1 MTDRDGMWRAALFY
15 CALTVVLTWPLA
27 PRAHEAT
34 LPVSPDT
41 QLFIWTLAWDTHA
54 VIHQPFAIF
63 DSNIYYPERRTL
75 AYSENLLGSTIFA
88 APVLWASG
96 NPLLAM
102 NIVALLSVVLSGL
115 GAYLLAVRLGMRR
128 DAAVLA
134 GAVFAFA
141 PARLFRISQLHLTT
155 IQWVPFTLAFL
166 HTYLDSRKPRDLR
179 LAIAFFTLQVLTS
192 GHGAVFVVVAAAA
205 LIVYRLVFVSL
216 SSASR
221 ILPAEAGSHASQGAP
236 SPESR
241 APAFAPSA
249 TAGKPSSIV
258 RLVKDIGLTGILLVV
273 PAALIAIPYYRVQ
286 VEMGL
291 KRPLANWETVPVSF
305 LASPTDLHVWIAS
318 LFTETKLGDVASAFL
333 FPGIVPLVLAAVGLI
348 TGIKRPLR
356 TNAALFY
363 GLLTLLAYLLS
374 AGPPLGLWPLVYWLP
389 GFNFLRVPSR
399 FILLAVLGLGIL
411 SGIAFER
418 LTATASTMARRF
430 AIAVVGLL
438 FAIECVSIP
447 VPLDTY
453 RVTIPDADRWLA
465 AQPKPFVVAEM
476 PVFPSE
482 RYQTAYMLH
491 SMAHWQKT
499 VHGYSGMRPLLHEV
513 LFREMRRFPDE
524 ASISHLLQL
533 GVNYI
538 VVHPDMYPPDDW
550 KVVESRLAQTDRRL
564 TLKYSGP
571 GGRVYALSSPNP

>member
-1 MTDRDGMWRAALFY
+1 MTDRLGMWRVALFY
-15 CALTVVLTWPLA
+15 CAVTVVLTWPLV

-54 VIHQPFAIF
+54 VVHQPLAIF
-63 DSNIYYPERRTL
+63 ESNIYYPERRTL

-102 NIVALLSVVLSGL
+102 NVVALLSVVLGGL
-115 GAYLLAVRLGMRR
+115 GAYLLAVRLGLRR

-134 GAVFAFA
+134 GAIFAFA

-166 HTYLDSRKPRDLR
+166 HSYLDTRRPRDLR

-192 GHGAVFVVVAAAA
+192 GHGAVFVIVAVAA
-205 LIVYRLVFVSL
+205 LMVYRL
-216 SSASR
+216 
-221 ILPAEAGSHASQGAP
+221 ILREPLDAL
-236 SPESR
+236 R
-241 APAFAPSA
+241 
-249 TAGKPSSIV
+249 
-258 RLVKDIGLTGILLVV
+258 RVKDVGLTGLLLLV
-273 PAALIAIPYYRVQ
+273 PAALIAIPYRRVQ
-286 VEMGL
+286 TEMGL
-291 KRPLANWETVPVSF
+291 VRPLANWETVPVSF
-305 LASPTDLHVWIAS
+305 LASPTRLHEWMAS
-318 LFTETKLGDVASAFL
+318 LFTDTKLGDVASAFL
-333 FPGIVPLVLAAVGLI
+333 FPGMVPLVLAAIGLM

-356 TNAALFY
+356 TNVALFY
-363 GLLTLLAYLLS
+363 GLLTVLAYLLS

-418 LTATASTMARRF
+418 LTAAASTRARRIAA
-430 AIAVVGLL
+430 AIVGLL
-438 FAIECVSIP
+438 FAIECASIP
-447 VPLDTY
+447 LHLDAS
-453 RVTIPDADRWLA
+453 RVTIPEADRWLA
-465 AQPKPFVVAEM
+465 TQPKPFVVAEM

-499 VHGYSGMRPLLHEV
+499 VHGYSGMRPALHEV
-513 LFREMRRFPDE
+513 LFRQMRRFPDE

-533 GVNYI
+533 GVTYV
-538 VVHPDMYPPDDW
+538 VVHPEMYPPEEW
-550 KVVESRLAQTDRRL
+550 KIVEPRLAEPDRRL
-564 TLKYSGP
+564 TLKYAGP
-571 GGRVYALSSPNP
+571 GGRVYALAGAGP

>member
-1 MTDRDGMWRAALFY
+1 MTDRDGMWRVALFY
-15 CALTVVLTWPLA
+15 CLVTIVLTWPLV

-75 AYSENLLGSTIFA
+75 AYSESLLGSTIFA
-88 APVLWASG
+88 APVLWAGG

-102 NIVALLSVVLSGL
+102 NIVALLSVVLGGM
-115 GAYLLAVRLGMRR
+115 GAYLLAVRLGVRR
-128 DAAVLA
+128 DAAILA
-134 GAVFAFA
+134 GAIFAFA

-166 HTYLDSRKPRDLR
+166 HSYLESRKPRDLR

-192 GHGAVFVVVAAAA
+192 GHGAVFVIVASAA
-205 LIVYRLVFVSL
+205 LIVYRLFFLGL
-216 SSASR
+216 SGASR
-221 ILPAEAGSHASQGAP
+221 ILPAEAGSHTSQGTP
-236 SPESR
+236 SPEPR
-241 APAFAPSA
+241 APNA
-249 TAGKPSSIV
+249 V
-258 RLVKDIGLTGILLVV
+258 MRLVKDFGLPGILLLL
-273 PAALIAIPYYRVQ
+273 PAALIAIPYHRVQ
-286 VEMGL
+286 VEMSF
-291 KRPLANWETVPVSF
+291 KRTLANWETVPVSF
-305 LASPTDLHVWIAS
+305 LASPTDLHEWMAS
-318 LFTETKLGDVASAFL
+318 LFTDTKLGDVASAFL
-333 FPGIVPLVLAAVGLI
+333 FPGIVPLVLAAIGVM

-356 TNAALFY
+356 TNAAVFY
-363 GLLTLLAYLLS
+363 GLLTVLAYLLS

-399 FILLAVLGLGIL
+399 FILLAVLGLAML

-418 LTATASTMARRF
+418 LTATASTKARRIAL
-430 AIAVVGLL
+430 AIVGLL
-438 FAIECVSIP
+438 FAIECASIP
-447 VPLDTY
+447 LHLDTY
-453 RVTIPDADRWLA
+453 RVTIPEADRWLA
-465 AQPKPFVVAEM
+465 TQPKPFVVAEM

-499 VHGYSGMRPLLHEV
+499 VHGYSGMRPALHEV

-533 GVNYI
+533 GVNYL
-538 VVHPDMYPPDDW
+538 VVHPDMYPPEEW
-550 KVVESRLAQTDRRL
+550 KTVETRLAQPDPRL

-571 GGRVYALSSPNP
+571 GGRVYVLSGSGQ

>member
-1 MTDRDGMWRAALFY
+1 MSIESALCYAIFLAIRTETSLVITGDRIKDSQPGFDSPERGGGAVVSMALDDTGGRIMRQTTRENVKKRM
-15 CALTVVLTWPLA
+15 AMMLVEKNQTVVLTWPLA

-205 LIVYRLVFVSL
+205 LIVCRLFFVSL

-241 APAFAPSA
+241 AP
-249 TAGKPSSIV
+249 SSFV

-273 PAALIAIPYYRVQ
+273 PAALIAIPYHRVQ

-291 KRPLANWETVPVSF
+291 KRPLRA
-305 LASPTDLHVWIAS
+305 
-318 LFTETKLGDVASAFL
+318 
-333 FPGIVPLVLAAVGLI
+333 
-348 TGIKRPLR
+348 
-356 TNAALFY
+356 
-363 GLLTLLAYLLS
+363 
-374 AGPPLGLWPLVYWLP
+374 
-389 GFNFLRVPSR
+389 
-399 FILLAVLGLGIL
+399 L
-411 SGIAFER
+411 SGQ
-418 LTATASTMARRF
+418 
-430 AIAVVGLL
+430 VGR
-438 FAIECVSIP
+438 SS
-447 VPLDTY
+447 
-453 RVTIPDADRWLA
+453 
-465 AQPKPFVVAEM
+465 M
-476 PVFPSE
+476 P
-482 RYQTAYMLH
+482 
-491 SMAHWQKT
+491 
-499 VHGYSGMRPLLHEV
+499 
-513 LFREMRRFPDE
+513 
-524 ASISHLLQL
+524 
-533 GVNYI
+533 
-538 VVHPDMYPPDDW
+538 
-550 KVVESRLAQTDRRL
+550 ESRASMTR
-564 TLKYSGP
+564 
-571 GGRVYALSSPNP
+571 

>member
-1 MTDRDGMWRAALFY
+1 VTDRDGMWRVALFY

-102 NIVALLSVVLSGL
+102 NVVALLSVVLGGL

-128 DAAVLA
+128 DAAILA

-166 HTYLDSRKPRDLR
+166 HTYLDSRRPRDLR

-192 GHGAVFVVVAAAA
+192 GHGAVFIIVAAAA
-205 LIVYRLVFVSL
+205 LIVYRLFFASL

-221 ILPAEAGSHASQGAP
+221 ILPAEAGSHPKSRAP

-241 APAFAPSA
+241 AP
-249 TAGKPSSIV
+249 SSIV
-258 RLVKDIGLTGILLVV
+258 SLMKDVGLTGILLLV
-273 PAALIAIPYYRVQ
+273 PAAVIAIPYHRVQ

-305 LASPTDLHVWIAS
+305 LASPTDLHMWIAS

-333 FPGIVPLVLAAVGLI
+333 FPGIVPLVLAAVGLM

-418 LTATASTMARRF
+418 LTATASTKARRI

-438 FAIECVSIP
+438 FAIECVSLP

-453 RVTIPDADRWLA
+453 RVNIPDADRWLA
-465 AQPKPFVVAEM
+465 TQPKPFVVAEM

-499 VHGYSGMRPLLHEV
+499 VHGYSGMRPALHEV

-524 ASISHLLQL
+524 ASIAHLLQL
-533 GVNYI
+533 GVRYI

-550 KVVESRLAQTDRRL
+550 KVVEPRLAQTDRRL

-571 GGRVYALSSPNP
+571 GGRVYALSSPDP

>member
-1 MTDRDGMWRAALFY
+1 MTDRHSLWRVALLY
-15 CALTVVLTWPLA
+15 CALTVALTWPLV

-54 VIHQPFAIF
+54 IIHQPFAIF
-63 DSNIYYPERRTL
+63 DSNIYYPQRRTL

-88 APVLWASG
+88 APVLWAGG

-102 NIVALLSVVLSGL
+102 NVVALLSVVLGGV

-134 GAVFAFA
+134 GAIFAFA
-141 PARLFRISQLHLTT
+141 PARLFRISQIHLTT

-166 HTYLDSRKPRDLR
+166 HTYFESRKPADLR

-192 GHGAVFVVVAAAA
+192 GHGAVFVIVAVAA
-205 LIVYRLVFVSL
+205 LLVYRLVFREPIDL
-216 SSASR
+216 IR
-221 ILPAEAGSHASQGAP
+221 
-236 SPESR
+236 R
-241 APAFAPSA
+241 
-249 TAGKPSSIV
+249 
-258 RLVKDIGLTGILLVV
+258 VKDVGLPGVLLLV
-273 PAALIAIPYYRVQ
+273 PAALIAIPYNRVQ

-305 LASPTDLHVWIAS
+305 LASPTALHEWMAS
-318 LFTETKLGDVASAFL
+318 LFTATKLGDVASAFL
-333 FPGIVPLVLAAVGLI
+333 FPGIVPLVLAGIGVMM
-348 TGIKRPLR
+348 GIKRPLR

-363 GLLTLLAYLLS
+363 GLLTVLAYLLS

-411 SGIAFER
+411 AGTAFER
-418 LTATASTMARRF
+418 LTTTASTRTRRI
-430 AIAVVGLL
+430 AAAVVGLL
-438 FAIECVSIP
+438 FAIECAAIP
-447 VPLDTY
+447 LHLDAY
-453 RVTIPDADRWLA
+453 RVNIPEADRWLA
-465 AQPKPFVVAEM
+465 TQPKPFVVAEM
-476 PVFPSE
+476 PVYPSE

-499 VHGYSGMRPLLHEV
+499 VHGYSGMRPPLHEV
-513 LFREMRRFPDE
+513 LFRQMRRFPDE
-524 ASISHLLQL
+524 ASIAHLLQL

-538 VVHPDMYPPDDW
+538 VVHPDMYVPEEW
-550 KVVESRLAQTDRRL
+550 KAVEMRLAEPDRRL

-571 GGRVYALSSPNP
+571 GGRVYALSGSPP

>member
-102 NIVALLSVVLSGL
+102 NIVALLSVVLGGL

-205 LIVYRLVFVSL
+205 LIVCRLFFVSL

-241 APAFAPSA
+241 AP
-249 TAGKPSSIV
+249 SSIV
-258 RLVKDIGLTGILLVV
+258 RVVKDIGLTGILLFV
-273 PAALIAIPYYRVQ
+273 PAALIAIPYHRVQ

-418 LTATASTMARRF
+418 LTATASTKARRF

-453 RVTIPDADRWLA
+453 RVNIPDADRWLA

-571 GGRVYALSSPNP
+571 SGRVYALSSPNP

>member
-54 VIHQPFAIF
+54 VIRQPFAIF

-102 NIVALLSVVLSGL
+102 NIVALLSVVLGGL

-205 LIVYRLVFVSL
+205 LIVCRLFFVSL

-236 SPESR
+236 SLEPR
-241 APAFAPSA
+241 APNPV
-249 TAGKPSSIV
+249 V
-258 RLVKDIGLTGILLVV
+258 RLLKDIGLTGILLLV
-273 PAALIAIPYYRVQ
+273 PAALIAIPYHRVQ

-305 LASPTDLHVWIAS
+305 LASPTHLHMWLAS

-333 FPGIVPLVLAAVGLI
+333 FPGIVPLVLAAVGLL

-418 LTATASTMARRF
+418 LTATASTKARRF

-453 RVTIPDADRWLA
+453 RVNIPDADRWLA

-571 GGRVYALSSPNP
+571 GGRVYALSGPNP

>member
-1 MTDRDGMWRAALFY
+1 MTDRDGMWRVALFY

-102 NIVALLSVVLSGL
+102 NVVALLSVVLGGL

-128 DAAVLA
+128 DAAILA

-166 HTYLDSRKPRDLR
+166 HSYLDSRRPRDLR

-192 GHGAVFVVVAAAA
+192 GHGAVFIIVAAAA
-205 LIVYRLVFVSL
+205 LIVYRLFFASL

-221 ILPAEAGSHASQGAP
+221 ILPAEAGSHPKSRAS

-241 APAFAPSA
+241 AP
-249 TAGKPSSIV
+249 SSIV
-258 RLVKDIGLTGILLVV
+258 SLIKDIGLTGILLLI
-273 PAALIAIPYYRVQ
+273 PAALIAIPYHRVQ

-305 LASPTDLHVWIAS
+305 LASPTDLHMWIAS

-333 FPGIVPLVLAAVGLI
+333 FPGIVPLVLAAVGLM
-348 TGIKRPLR
+348 TGLKRPLR

-418 LTATASTMARRF
+418 LTATASTKARRI

-453 RVTIPDADRWLA
+453 RVNIPEADRWLA
-465 AQPKPFVVAEM
+465 TQPKPFVVAEM

-499 VHGYSGMRPLLHEV
+499 VHGYSGMRPALHEV

-524 ASISHLLQL
+524 ASIAHLLQL
-533 GVNYI
+533 GVSYI

>member
-1 MTDRDGMWRAALFY
+1 MTDRDGMWRVALFY

-102 NIVALLSVVLSGL
+102 NVVALLSVVLGGL

-128 DAAVLA
+128 DAAILA

-166 HTYLDSRKPRDLR
+166 HSYLDSRRPRDLR

-192 GHGAVFVVVAAAA
+192 GHGAVFIIVAAAA
-205 LIVYRLVFVSL
+205 LIVYRLFFASL

-221 ILPAEAGSHASQGAP
+221 ILPAEAGSYPKSRAP

-241 APAFAPSA
+241 APSPESRA
-249 TAGKPSSIV
+249 PSSIV
-258 RLVKDIGLTGILLVV
+258 SLMKDIGLTGILLLI
-273 PAALIAIPYYRVQ
+273 PAALIAIPYHRVQ

-305 LASPTDLHVWIAS
+305 LASPTDLHMWIAS

-333 FPGIVPLVLAAVGLI
+333 FPGIVPLVLAAVGLM
-348 TGIKRPLR
+348 TGLKRPLR

-418 LTATASTMARRF
+418 LTATASTKARRI

-453 RVTIPDADRWLA
+453 RVNIPEADRWLA
-465 AQPKPFVVAEM
+465 TQPKPFVVAEM

-499 VHGYSGMRPLLHEV
+499 VHGYSGMRPALHEV

-524 ASISHLLQL
+524 ASIAHLLQL
-533 GVNYI
+533 GVSYI

>member
-1 MTDRDGMWRAALFY
+1 MTDRDGMWRVALFY

-102 NIVALLSVVLSGL
+102 NVVALLSVVLGGM

-166 HTYLDSRKPRDLR
+166 HTYLDSRKPGDLR

-192 GHGAVFVVVAAAA
+192 GHGAVFVIVAAAA
-205 LIVYRLVFVSL
+205 LIVYRLVL
-216 SSASR
+216 R
-221 ILPAEAGSHASQGAP
+221 EPIEA
-236 SPESR
+236 
-241 APAFAPSA
+241 
-249 TAGKPSSIV
+249 V
-258 RLVKDIGLTGILLVV
+258 RRVKDIGLTGILLLV
-273 PAALIAIPYYRVQ
+273 PAALIAIPYHRVQ

-305 LASPTDLHVWIAS
+305 LASPTDLHMWLAS

-333 FPGIVPLVLAAVGLI
+333 FPGIVPLVLAAVGLM

-418 LTATASTMARRF
+418 LTATASTKARRF

-447 VPLDTY
+447 VPLDSY
-453 RVTIPDADRWLA
+453 RVNIPDADRWLA
-465 AQPKPFVVAEM
+465 AQPTPFVVAEM

-550 KVVESRLAQTDRRL
+550 KVVEPRLAQTDRRL